1 METLRLRRIQEPS
14 RIERLLEAY
23 ISRSGILPEDAY
35 QVRDRSE
42 LPTRLHAI
50 VRRAL
55 AQGHVWSARVHGTQ
69 VWLFTC
75 DMSLPLSRERGAPV
89 LTVRLHNEDGEV
101 VDSGM
106 WRYDPMGAWN
116 RCAD

>member
-1 METLRLRRIQEPS
+1 METVRLRRIQQPS

-23 ISRSGILPEDAY
+23 ISRAGILPDDAY
-35 QVRDRSE
+35 QIRDRSE
-42 LPTRLHAI
+42 LPNRIQAI
-50 VRRAL
+50 VNRAL
-55 AQGHVWSARVHGTQ
+55 AQGHVWSGWARGVQ

-89 LTVRLHNEDGEV
+89 LTVLLHNEEGEV
-101 VDSGM
+101 VDSGT
-106 WRYDPMGAWN
+106 WRYDPIGTWS

>member
-23 ISRSGILPEDAY
+23 ISRAGIVPEGGY

-42 LPTRLHAI
+42 LPNRVQTVVSRAI
-50 VRRAL
+50 
-55 AQGHVWSARVHGTQ
+55 AQGQVWSAWARGPQ
-69 VWLFTC
+69 LWLFTC

-101 VDSGM
+101 VDSGT
-106 WRYDPMGAWN
+106 WRYDPLGTWS

>member
-1 METLRLRRIQEPS
+1 METVRLRRIQEPS

-23 ISRSGILPEDAY
+23 IARSGILPESAY

-50 VRRAL
+50 VRRAV
-55 AQGHVWSARVHGTQ
+55 AQGHVWSGWALGTQ

-75 DMSLPLSRERGAPV
+75 DMSFQLSRERGAPV
-89 LTVRLHNEDGEV
+89 LTVRLYNEDGEV
-101 VDSGM
+101 ADSGT
-106 WRYDPMGAWN
+106 WAFDSMGAWS

>member
-14 RIERLLEAY
+14 RVESLLRAY
-23 ISRSGILPEDAY
+23 VTRTNLLPESAY

-42 LPTRLHAI
+42 LPNRVQTIVSRAI
-50 VRRAL
+50 TQGQVWL
-55 AQGHVWSARVHGTQ
+55 AWARGSH

-75 DMSLPLSRERGAPV
+75 EMSLPLSRERGAPV

-101 VDSGM
+101 MDSGT
-106 WRYDPMGAWN
+106 WRYDPLGTWS